1 MFPCYGRAS
10 HCIDPTQMKCLIINL
25 DRSRDRL
32 AHVTAE
38 FARIGIAFERVA
50 AIDARDRPDLAEMPQ
65 GKKHLRLADAEI
77 ACLLSHQQCWST
89 IAAGEDAYAAIFED
103 DVVFPDKAGALLADA
118 GWIPADADIV
128 KLETFF
134 NRTVISR
141 KQVACGHG
149 FSASR
154 LHGLHIGTAGYILSR
169 QAARDL
175 LAATN
180 EISIPVDHLI
190 FNPRFATSS
199 DKVIYQLVPALCLQA
214 QFLGDSPVR
223 LPSLLKQERTEE
235 WVASGIGKRRPRPIT
250 AKARIETRRLT
261 RQIADLFRLRREMI
275 IPFWYRGRRVRP
287 PHTQRRENAL

>member
-1 MFPCYGRAS
+1 MDATT
-10 HCIDPTQMKCLIINL
+10 CIRCIEPTHMKCLVINL

-32 AHVTAE
+32 AHVSAE
-38 FARIGIAFERVA
+38 FARIGVAFERVV

-65 GKKHLRLADAEI
+65 RKKRLRMADTEI
-77 ACLLSHQQCWST
+77 ACLLSHKQCWSM
-89 IAAGEDAYAAIFED
+89 IAAGDDAYGAIFED
-103 DVVFPDKAGALLADA
+103 DVVFSDNAGALLADV

-141 KQVACGHG
+141 KRVACGHG

-154 LHGLHIGTAGYILSR
+154 LHAVHIGAAGYILSR

-175 LAATN
+175 IEATN
-180 EISIPVDHLI
+180 EIAIPVDHLV

-199 DKVIYQLVPALCLQA
+199 RHVIYQLVPALCLQA
-214 QFLGDSPVR
+214 QFLGGGPVQ
-223 LPSLLKQERTEE
+223 LPSLLKQERAEE
-235 WVASGIGKRRPRPIT
+235 RVASGMGKRRHKPIA
-250 AKARIETRRLT
+250 AKVGIEIRRLA
-261 RQIADLFRLRREMI
+261 RQIADLFRLRQEKV
-275 IPFWYRGRRVRP
+275 IPFEYRGRRVRR

>member
-1 MFPCYGRAS
+1 
-10 HCIDPTQMKCLIINL
+10 MKCLVINL

-38 FARIGIAFERVA
+38 FARICVAFERVA
-50 AIDARDRPDLAEMPQ
+50 AVDARDRPNLAALPQ
-65 GKKHLRLADAEI
+65 GKKHLRMADGEI
-77 ACLLSHQQCWST
+77 ACLLSHKQCWSI
-89 IAAGEDAYAAIFED
+89 IAAGEDAYGAIFED
-103 DVVFPDKAGALLADA
+103 DIVFADKAGPLLAGAD
-118 GWIPADADIV
+118 WIPADADIV

-154 LHGLHIGTAGYILSR
+154 LHAVHIGTAGYILSR

-175 LAATN
+175 IEATN
-180 EISIPVDHLI
+180 EIAIPVDHLV

-199 DKVIYQLVPALCLQA
+199 RHVIYQLVPALCLQA
-214 QFLGDSPVR
+214 QFLGGGPVQ

-235 WVASGIGKRRPRPIT
+235 WVASGRGKKRDKPIA
-250 AKARIETRRLT
+250 AKVGIETRRLA
-261 RQIADLFRLRREMI
+261 RQIADLFRLRREKI
-275 IPFWYRGRRVRP
+275 IPFEYRGRRIRR